1 MGTYA
6 IIIMMIIM
14 YCGLLICLYS
24 TSNCSEYFY
33 TYILFTVWCP
43 YNKVFTIF
51 GNCLPQVSID
61 EWNSMWNDY
70 ALNPSAALK
79 WQQQYCHFMFEL
91 EDTSAD
97 GSIDCDEFTTVCS
110 SYGIDPPECKA
121 AFAKMAKVCQTS
133 NNMVKII
140 LILLV

>member
-51 GNCLPQVSID
+51 YL
-61 EWNSMWNDY
+61 W
-70 ALNPSAALK
+70 
-79 WQQQYCHFMFEL
+79 
-91 EDTSAD
+91 
-97 GSIDCDEFTTVCS
+97 
-110 SYGIDPPECKA
+110 
-121 AFAKMAKVCQTS
+121 
-133 NNMVKII
+133 
-140 LILLV
+140 